1 LNSKKL
7 GLGKVPGSILRERVT
22 KHIPLLPPGLDANPL
37 PPLED
42 AVVSTNPALGVPLET
57 LGFFAFHYAAS
68 NIAVAMARPRYA
80 TLTLLMPPESSE
92 EELEIVAKSFGE
104 EARKYGVDV
113 VAGHT
118 GVYKGLS
125 LPVAVTTVIGQR
137 VRRPLRPEPGDRV
150 IIVGCVG
157 EETRWLL
164 GLTGKLPSAGELWRK
179 LTPLPAAL
187 SLASL
192 SGVKLMHDV
201 SEGGVLGALL
211 EISREYGVR
220 LSIETKELAVAE
232 GLGELV
238 RDVLLVPSYGCLV
251 VIASADDVRDVLSVC
266 GDIGVPCSVVGSV
279 TEGYGIAVNGESIGE
294 VRRTWIDELYGEI
307 TTVDPVISSLERA
320 LRKILKIEGVTVLIP
335 EVGMNI
341 VYAREGARDLS
352 EVAGLSGRVVKSAE
366 GPLACGKVMYGG
378 SRHVALVV
386 LEALKKSEY
395 RAAINIRG
403 SPEIVEAL
411 KELGIAVEEVETE
424 IVKPCPVSV
433 HISRTDRVCRAY
445 YHPGALG
452 IEPTIVLLGKDPLEL
467 AETLKKLVRILR
479 LKQS

>member
-1 LNSKKL
+1 LGPKKL
-7 GLGKVPGSILRERVT
+7 GLGKVPGSILRERVI

-68 NIAVAMARPRYA
+68 NVAAAMARPRYA

-92 EELEIVAKSFGE
+92 EELEIVAKCFGE
-104 EARKYGVDV
+104 EARKYGVEV

-125 LPVAVTTVIGQR
+125 LPVAVATVIGQR
-137 VRRPLRPEPGDRV
+137 VGRPSRPEPGDSV
-150 IIVGCVG
+150 IVVGRVG

-164 GLTGKLPSAGELWRK
+164 SLTGKLPSAGELWRK

-211 EISREYGVR
+211 EISREYSVR
-220 LSIETKELAVAE
+220 LSIETKELVVAE
-232 GLGELV
+232 NIKELI
-238 RDVLLVPSYGCLV
+238 RDILRVPSYGCLV
-251 VIASADDVRDVLSVC
+251 VIASAVEDVLSVC
-266 GDIGVPCSVVGSV
+266 GDLDVPCSVVGSV
-279 TEGYGIAVNGESIGE
+279 TKGYGVAVNGEPVGE
-294 VRRTWIDELYGEI
+294 AERTWIDELYGEI
-307 TTVDPVISSLERA
+307 TTADPVIGSLERA
-320 LRKILKIEGVTVLIP
+320 LREILKIEGVTVLIP

-341 VYAREGARDLS
+341 AYAREGARDLS
-352 EVAGLSGRVVKSAE
+352 EVAGLSGRIVKSAE
-366 GPLACGKVMYGG
+366 GALACGRVMYGG

-411 KELGIAVEEVETE
+411 RELGIAVEEVETE

-433 HISRTDRVCRAY
+433 HISRTDIVRRAY

-452 IEPTIVLLGKDPLEL
+452 IEPTVVLLGKSPLEL
-467 AETLKKLVRILR
+467 VETIKKLVRILR
-479 LKQS
+479 PRQG